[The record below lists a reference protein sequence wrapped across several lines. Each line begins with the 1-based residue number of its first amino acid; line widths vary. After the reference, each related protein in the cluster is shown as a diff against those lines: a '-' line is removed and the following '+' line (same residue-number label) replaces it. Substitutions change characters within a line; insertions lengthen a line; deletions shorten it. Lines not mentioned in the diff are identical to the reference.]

1 MPVWYRVCVTR
12 LSERPSEASRGRKVV
27 DCKDT
32 ARLKTNG
39 LERDVGTSLFLLSQG
54 RHFTSGVSRPF
65 ILRIKQ
71 SCQVL

>member
-39 LERDVGTSLFLLSQG
+39 LERDVGTSLSSLK
-54 RHFTSGVSRPF
+54 VDISRLEPPGH
-65 ILRIKQ
+65 LY
-71 SCQVL
+71 